1 MPSNIE
7 IKAGAADWD
16 RQIALARAL
25 ADKTEELVQ
34 EDTFFNCTEGRL
46 KLRVV
51 GGGESYLI
59 FYRRS
64 DQKGPKS
71 SVYYPSP
78 VKDPKSMKVLLSAA
92 LGCGKTVNKKRTLF
106 LSGQT
111 RIHFDEVEGLGR
123 FIELEVCMK
132 DGQASAEG
140 ETLAKD
146 LMRRLGIADKD
157 LLEGAYA
164 DMLK

>member
-7 IKAGAADWD
+7 IKAAAADWD
-16 RQIALARAL
+16 RQINLARAL
-25 ADKTEELVQ
+25 SDSTEELVQ
-34 EDTFFNCTEGRL
+34 EDVFFNCPEGRL
-46 KLRVV
+46 KLRIIE
-51 GGGESYLI
+51 GGESYLI

-78 VKDPKSMKVLLSAA
+78 VKDPRSMQALLAA
-92 LGCGKTVNKKRTLF
+92 AIGRGKTVRKKRSLF
-106 LSGQT
+106 LSGPT

-132 DGQASAEG
+132 EGQAPSDG
-140 ETLAKD
+140 EVLAKD
-146 LMRRLGIADKD
+146 LMRRLCIAEKD
-157 LLEGAYA
+157 LLAGAYA